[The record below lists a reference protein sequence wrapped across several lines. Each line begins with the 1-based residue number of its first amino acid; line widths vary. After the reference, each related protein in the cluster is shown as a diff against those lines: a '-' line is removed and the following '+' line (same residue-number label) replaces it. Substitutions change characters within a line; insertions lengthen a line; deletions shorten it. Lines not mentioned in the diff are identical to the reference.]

1 MGRAERR
8 AAERARRKSEI
19 RMTPER
25 IQDLK
30 QRTAKE
36 AARQVDEM
44 QRARESERVQQALD
58 MLILFGMTWLHREK
72 GYGRQRLEQYY
83 DGVMELLKAFER
95 DECTFTG
102 LRDALV
108 KETGIQLSEV

>member
-44 QRARESERVQQALD
+44 QRARESERVQQALV
-58 MLILFGMTWLHREK
+58 MLILFGMTWK
-72 GYGRQRLEQYY
+72 
-83 DGVMELLKAFER
+83 R
-95 DECTFTG
+95 DMAASAWNSIMT
-102 LRDALV
+102 ALWNC
-108 KETGIQLSEV
+108 

>member
-36 AARQVDEM
+36 AARQVDEI
-44 QRARESERVQQALD
+44 QR
-58 MLILFGMTWLHREK
+58 I
-72 GYGRQRLEQYY
+72 
-83 DGVMELLKAFER
+83 
-95 DECTFTG
+95 
-102 LRDALV
+102 
-108 KETGIQLSEV
+108 